1 MSIHNSRINQLLA
14 FLEEDGK
21 DSFTRFALA
30 MEYLKV
36 KEVEKARNLFEYL
49 INNDPEYVG
58 TYYHAGKLYEELNL
72 LDLAI
77 QTYSKGIT
85 ISRNLN
91 ELHTANELQ
100 QALDDLNL

>member
-14 FLEEDGK
+14 FLEQDDK